1 MTQSTTPVY
10 QQGPEIVPGIN
21 EITLDHP
28 WQWIAAGWRDFQQT
42 PMVSLS
48 YGLIFVAVSYLLTIF
63 FYTGDLFYLVP
74 PLAAG
79 YFLVAPILA
88 VGLYDISRRL
98 ENGEE
103 ANLSHAVSALK
114 RNPANLMIMGLVMM
128 MALLVWIMIA
138 NLVFAI
144 FYSGVSLTI
153 ENFIPAL
160 FLSGENTGF
169 LAAGFISGGVIA
181 LLVFSMSVISVP
193 MLIDRQVDVLAAV
206 TTSVRAMIKNPKAL
220 ILWGTLIVMF
230 VWLGLMT
237 FYIGFAL
244 FMPIIGHAS
253 WHAYRDLVSLDQAQS
268 GNAPS

>member
-10 QQGPEIVPGIN
+10 QQGPDMVPGIRK
-21 EITLDHP
+21 ITLDHP
-28 WQWIAAGWRDFQQT
+28 WQWIAAGWRDFQQA
-42 PMVSLS
+42 PVASLS
-48 YGLIFVAVSYLLTIF
+48 YGLIFVVVSYLLTIF
-63 FYTGDLFYLVP
+63 FYSGALFYLVP

-79 YFLVAPILA
+79 YFLIAPILA

-103 ANLSHAVSALK
+103 ANLSLALSALK
-114 RNPANLMIMGLVMM
+114 RNPTNLLIMGLVLM

-153 ENFIPAL
+153 ENFIPSL

-169 LAAGFISGGVIA
+169 LAAGIISGGIIA

-193 MLIDRQVDVLAAV
+193 MLVDREVNVLVAV
-206 TTSVRAMIKNPKAL
+206 TTSVRSMIENPRAL
-220 ILWGTLIVMF
+220 LLWGALIVMF

-253 WHAYRDLVSLDQAQS
+253 WHAYRDLVSAD
-268 GNAPS
+268 GTDERE

>member
-1 MTQSTTPVY
+1 MVQSTTPAY
-10 QQGPEIVPGIN
+10 QQGPDMIPGIN

-28 WQWIAAGWRDFQQT
+28 WRWIAAGWRDFQQT
-42 PMVSLS
+42 PAVSLS
-48 YGLIFVAVSYLLTIF
+48 YGLVFVVVSYLLTIF
-63 FYTGDLFYLVP
+63 FYSGALFYLVP

-103 ANLSHAVSALK
+103 ANLSHAVSALN
-114 RNPANLMIMGLVMM
+114 RNPANLLFMGLVLM
-128 MALLVWIMIA
+128 MALLAWIMIA

-144 FYSGVSLTI
+144 FYSGVSLTM
-153 ENFIPAL
+153 ENFIPSL

-169 LAAGFISGGVIA
+169 LAAGIISGGIIA

-193 MLIDRQVDVLAAV
+193 MLVDRQVDVLTAL
-206 TTSVRAMIKNPKAL
+206 TTSVRAVIKNPRAL
-220 ILWGTLIVMF
+220 ILWGVLIVMF
-230 VWLGLMT
+230 VWLGIMT
-237 FYIGFAL
+237 FFIGFAL

-253 WHAYRDLVSLDQAQS
+253 WHAYRDLVSADGAEA
-268 GNAPS
+268 GTGA

>member
-1 MTQSTTPVY
+1 MSPSTNPVFQS
-10 QQGPEIVPGIN
+10 GPDRFPGIN

-28 WQWIAAGWRDFQQT
+28 WQWIAAGWQDFLKT
-42 PMVSLS
+42 PVVSLS
-48 YGLIFVAVSYLLTIF
+48 YGLMFVVVSYLLTVF
-63 FYTGDLFYLVP
+63 FYSGNLFYLVP

-98 ENGEE
+98 EKGEE
-103 ANLSHAVSALK
+103 ATMSHALAALN
-114 RNPANLMIMGLVMM
+114 RNPANLLIMGLVLM

-160 FLSGENTGF
+160 FLSGENTAF
-169 LAAGFISGGVIA
+169 LAAGIVSGGVIA

-193 MLIDRQVDVLAAV
+193 MLIDRQVDVLQAI
-206 TTSVRAMIKNPKAL
+206 TTSVSAMIKNPRAL
-220 ILWGTLIVMF
+220 ILWGALIVMF
-230 VWLGLMT
+230 VWLGIMT

-253 WHAYRDLVSLDQAQS
+253 WHAYRDLVSDDQS
-268 GNAPS
+268 V

>member
-10 QQGPEIVPGIN
+10 QQGPDMVPGIRK
-21 EITLDHP
+21 ITLDHP
-28 WQWIAAGWRDFQQT
+28 WQWIAAGWRDFQQA
-42 PMVSLS
+42 PVASLS
-48 YGLIFVAVSYLLTIF
+48 YGLIFVVVSYLLTIF
-63 FYTGDLFYLVP
+63 FYSGALFYLVP

-79 YFLVAPILA
+79 YFLIAPILA

-103 ANLSHAVSALK
+103 ANLSLALSALK
-114 RNPANLMIMGLVMM
+114 RNPTNLLIMGLVLM

-153 ENFIPAL
+153 ENFIPSL

-169 LAAGFISGGVIA
+169 LAAGIISGGIIA

-193 MLIDRQVDVLAAV
+193 MLVDREVNVLVAV
-206 TTSVRAMIKNPKAL
+206 TTSVRSMIENPRAL
-220 ILWGTLIVMF
+220 LLWGALIVMF

-253 WHAYRDLVSLDQAQS
+253 WHAYRDLVSADGAES
-268 GNAPS
+268 RN